1 MSERNG
7 DGELDHRMISTSRI
21 LVIEDEPAIADTL
34 MYALRTEGFAP
45 EWCAT
50 GREGLAA
57 FARESC
63 ALVILDVGLPDMSG
77 FDLCRELR
85 TRASVPV
92 LFLTARSGE
101 IDRVVGLELGG
112 DDYVTK
118 PFSPREVTARVRA
131 ILRRTQEVRAQSHE
145 LTEPETA
152 KPVWHLLNDKGSGN
166 VGLKVDV
173 ECKLATWG
181 GVGLEL
187 TRYEFRLLAVLASRP
202 GRVWS
207 RDELMS
213 RVWEDPGAS
222 LDRTVDAHIKTVR
235 AKLRAI
241 AGDAVELIQTHRG
254 EGYSLRAGVVA
265 VRSS

>member
-1 MSERNG
+1 LPERDRAPIRHLMN
-7 DGELDHRMISTSRI
+7 SPVRI

-34 MYALRTEGFAP
+34 VYALRTEGFLP
-45 EWCAT
+45 KWCAT
-50 GREGLAA
+50 GRDGLAA
-57 FARESC
+57 VMAGEF

-85 TRASVPV
+85 ARGPVPI

-131 ILRRTQEVRAQSHE
+131 ILRRTQSGTSGVASGDG
-145 LTEPETA
+145 P
-152 KPVWHLLNDKGSGN
+152 KPVCNLLSDKI
-166 VGLKVDV
+166 GLI
-173 ECKLATWG
+173 
-181 GVGLEL
+181 VGLEVDVDFKKANLGGVRLDL
-187 TRYEFRLLAVLASRP
+187 TRYEFRLLAVLHSRP

-222 LDRTVDAHIKTVR
+222 LDRTVDAHIKTLR
-235 AKLRAI
+235 AKLRAV
-241 AGDAVELIQTHRG
+241 AEGADELIQTHRG
-254 EGYSLRAGVVA
+254 EGYSLKLISGA
-265 VRSS
+265 

>member
-1 MSERNG
+1 MT
-7 DGELDHRMISTSRI
+7 TSSPLRV

-34 MYALRTEGFAP
+34 VYALRTEGFSP

-50 GREGLAA
+50 GRDGLTTFAGGA
-57 FARESC
+57 F

-85 TRASVPV
+85 TRTPVPV
-92 LFLTARSGE
+92 LFLTARSSE

-131 ILRRTQEVRAQSHE
+131 ILRRTQMPVPAAATSA
-145 LTEPETA
+145 EPPP
-152 KPVWHLLNDKGSGN
+152 KPICNLSSDKIAG
-166 VGLKVDV
+166 VAGLKMDV
-173 ECKLATWG
+173 ECKTAEFL
-181 GVGLEL
+181 GVRLEL
-187 TRYEFRLLAVLASRP
+187 TRYEFRLLAVLHSRP

-207 RDELMS
+207 RDELMT

-222 LDRTVDAHIKTVR
+222 LDRTVDAHIKTLR
-235 AKLRAI
+235 GKLRAI
-241 AGDAVELIQTHRG
+241 APREDPIQTHRG
-254 EGYSLRAGVVA
+254 EGYSLRIL
-265 VRSS
+265 S

>member
-1 MSERNG
+1 MS
-7 DGELDHRMISTSRI
+7 LSSRI

-34 MYALRTEGFAP
+34 VYALRSEGFAP
-45 EWCAT
+45 EWHAT

-57 FARESC
+57 FAREAC

-85 TRASVPV
+85 MRTPVPV
-92 LFLTARSGE
+92 LFLTARSSE

-131 ILRRTQEVRAQSHE
+131 ILRRTNTIPAGKCHLIGDTFAVDEERKTVRFR
-145 LTEPETA
+145 
-152 KPVWHLLNDKGSGN
+152 
-166 VGLKVDV
+166 
-173 ECKLATWG
+173 
-181 GVGLEL
+181 GVALEL
-187 TRYEFRLLAVLASRP
+187 TRYEFRLLAALHSRP

-207 RDELMS
+207 RDELMT

-222 LDRTVDAHIKTVR
+222 LDRTVDAHIKTLR
-235 AKLRAI
+235 AKLRAV
-241 AGDAVELIQTHRG
+241 APDADLIQTHRG
-254 EGYSLRAGVVA
+254 EGYSLRVSA
-265 VRSS
+265 

>member
-1 MSERNG
+1 MTV
-7 DGELDHRMISTSRI
+7 STRI

-34 MYALRTEGFAP
+34 LYALRTEGFAP

-50 GREGLAA
+50 GRAGLEA

-85 TRASVPV
+85 TRATVPV

-101 IDRVVGLELGG
+101 VDRVVGLELGG

-131 ILRRTQEVRAQSHE
+131 ILRRTQAVGEKKAEV
-145 LTEPETA
+145 T
-152 KPVWHLLNDKGSGN
+152 G
-166 VGLKVDV
+166 VGLTVNE
-173 ECKLATWG
+173 ECKRAAWG
-181 GVGLEL
+181 GVALEL
-187 TRYEFRLLAVLASRP
+187 TRYEFRLLAVLASRR

-207 RDELMS
+207 RDELMT

-222 LDRTVDAHIKTVR
+222 LDRTVDAHIKTLR
-235 AKLRAI
+235 AKLRAV
-241 AGDAVELIQTHRG
+241 AVEAGEMIQTHRG
-254 EGYSLRAGVVA
+254 EGYSLRAP
-265 VRSS
+265 

>member
-1 MSERNG
+1 MTVSV
-7 DGELDHRMISTSRI
+7 RI

-34 MYALRTEGFAP
+34 VYALRTEGFAP
-45 EWCAT
+45 EWCST
-50 GREGLAA
+50 GRAGLEA
-57 FARESC
+57 FTRETC

-85 TRASVPV
+85 TRATVPV

-131 ILRRTQEVRAQSHE
+131 ILRRTQGVQTDEKRTETAQS
-145 LTEPETA
+145 
-152 KPVWHLLNDKGSGN
+152 VCHLLSDKGSGS
-166 VGLKVDV
+166 VGLKVDG
-173 ECKLATWG
+173 ECKRATWG
-181 GVGLEL
+181 GVALEL

-235 AKLRAI
+235 AKLRAV
-241 AGDAVELIQTHRG
+241 AVEAGEAIVTHRG
-254 EGYSLRAGVVA
+254 EGYSLRGGAGA
-265 VRSS
+265 AAR

>member
-1 MSERNG
+1 MTV
-7 DGELDHRMISTSRI
+7 STRI

-34 MYALRTEGFAP
+34 LYALRTEGFAP

-50 GREGLAA
+50 GRAGLEA

-85 TRASVPV
+85 TRATVPV

-101 IDRVVGLELGG
+101 VDRVVGLELGG

-131 ILRRTQEVRAQSHE
+131 ILRRTQAVGEKKTEV
-145 LTEPETA
+145 T
-152 KPVWHLLNDKGSGN
+152 G
-166 VGLKVDV
+166 VGLTVNE
-173 ECKLATWG
+173 ECKRAAWG
-181 GVGLEL
+181 GVALEL

-222 LDRTVDAHIKTVR
+222 LDRTVDAHIKTLR
-235 AKLRAI
+235 AKLRAVAAE
-241 AGDAVELIQTHRG
+241 AGETIQTHRG
-254 EGYSLRAGVVA
+254 EGYSLRAP
-265 VRSS
+265 

>member
-1 MSERNG
+1 MTTPS
-7 DGELDHRMISTSRI
+7 SSRI

-34 MYALRTEGFAP
+34 IYALRTEGFAP

-57 FARESC
+57 FAGGVF

-85 TRASVPV
+85 TRTPVPV
-92 LFLTARSGE
+92 LFLTARSSE

-131 ILRRTQEVRAQSHE
+131 ILRRTQAVSAVPAAAKGAVEGNPVCNLLGDKNAGGAFLEIDAESKIARCRGVR
-145 LTEPETA
+145 
-152 KPVWHLLNDKGSGN
+152 
-166 VGLKVDV
+166 
-173 ECKLATWG
+173 
-181 GVGLEL
+181 LEL
-187 TRYEFRLLAVLASRP
+187 TRYEFRLLAVLHSRP

-222 LDRTVDAHIKTVR
+222 LDRTVDAHIKTLRGKMR
-235 AKLRAI
+235 AVAPEE
-241 AGDAVELIQTHRG
+241 DPIQTHRG
-254 EGYSLRAGVVA
+254 EGYSLRSAQA
-265 VRSS
+265 SS